1 MMKVHKLFLLL
12 LIGIFSLSM
21 DGQGYT
27 QEQLIQEEINEL
39 SFEKIYLS
47 PDRILIYPE
56 GIFYL
61 NEAGDVVPARLVAS
75 DAAGLY
81 IVAAAYKCPACG
93 RYNRDNICH
102 NPQCPLN
109 GK

>member
-1 MMKVHKLFLLL
+1 MRAQKLLL
-12 LIGIFSLSM
+12 LMLVGLFGLSVL
-21 DGQGYT
+21 GQGYA
-27 QEQLIQEEINEL
+27 QEQLIEEEMTKP

-75 DAAGLY
+75 DASGLY
-81 IVAAAYKCPACG
+81 AVAATYRCPGCGWRNSDNRCINRKCPL
-93 RYNRDNICH
+93 Y
-102 NPQCPLN
+102 

>member
-1 MMKVHKLFLLL
+1 MKVHKFLLL
-12 LIGIFSLSM
+12 MLVGLFALSVL
-21 DGQGYT
+21 GQGNAH
-27 QEQLIQEEINEL
+27 EQVVQEEVTEP

-61 NEAGDVVPARLVAS
+61 NEAGDVAPARLISS
-75 DAAGLY
+75 DAAGLF
-81 IVAAAYKCPACG
+81 IVAATYRCPACG
-93 RYNRDNICH
+93 WANHDNVCINRK
-102 NPQCPLN
+102 CPLY